1 MFVFSIRALR
11 YFCVVALCLLP
22 MSAFSFGCQA
32 VLTTSDAKQLAGF
45 TPNARAFRDN
55 LHATLT
61 PVVVKVEGDAVTV
74 RVTARQPGRSVMEV
88 GTYTV
93 NLRTGRVTDEDQEP
107 ADDDQTMALRNRL
120 MKRHCP

>member
-1 MFVFSIRALR
+1 MAVFSTRALR
-11 YFCVVALCLLP
+11 YFGLVALCLLP
-22 MSAFSFGCQA
+22 VSAFSFGCQA
-32 VLTTSDAKQLAGF
+32 MLTTADAKQLAVF

-55 LHATLT
+55 LHETLT
-61 PVVVKVEGDAVTV
+61 PVVVDVAASVVTV
-74 RVTARQPGRSVMEV
+74 RVTAKKPGRSAVEV

-107 ADDDQTMALRNRL
+107 ADDAQTVALSKRL